1 MAINLDKSK
10 GELRIYGTRHIA
22 INVYALCKQ
31 FDALVGAKVAET
43 VMNNIEHHMGADE
56 LEEVRRTKPQAEKRE
71 MIDLLI
77 ESDLLSG
84 VGIVEVQLPENSTKA
99 PIYLTVKNPAIKATS
114 GSGKAIIVSY
124 WCGALAALLGQEFDV
139 VDLSYDDK
147 ENVLKCHLV
156 PRMTSR

>member
-10 GELRIYGTRHIA
+10 GELRIYGARHIA
-22 INVYALCKQ
+22 INVDALCKQ
-31 FDALVGAKVAET
+31 LDALVGARVAET
-43 VMNNIEHHMGADE
+43 IMNNIEYHMGADE
-56 LEEVRRTKPQAEKRE
+56 LAEVRRTKPQAGKRE

-84 VGIVEVQLPENSTKA
+84 VGVVEVQLPEDSSKD
-99 PIYLTVKNPAIKATS
+99 PIYLNIKNPAIKATS
-114 GSGKAIIVSY
+114 GSGKSVIVSY

-147 ENVLKCHLV
+147 ENLLKCHLV
-156 PRMTSR
+156 PRLTSR